1 MSHENVEVVQGLAQ
15 AFNRGD
21 VEGVLAAFDENCE
34 LDEPPEMPDRP
45 RQGFRGHG
53 GIREW
58 MANLRGVAGVR
69 FEPRTFTSRGDVVI
83 SEWASSGTGQA
94 SGVPFEWTTYV
105 VVRMAGGK
113 IVKAQAFLS
122 RDEALAAAGD
132 PPE

>member
-1 MSHENVEVVQGLAQ
+1 MSQENVEVVQSLAE

-45 RQGFRGHG
+45 RQGFRGHD

-69 FEPRTFTSRGDVVI
+69 FKPRNFTSRGDVVI
-83 SEWASSGTGQA
+83 SEWASGGTGAA

-105 VVRMAGGK
+105 VVRMGSGK
-113 IVKAQAFLS
+113 ILRAQAFLS
-122 RDEALAAAGD
+122 RAEALQAAGLQ
-132 PPE
+132 E